1 VSSPASTHRLIL
13 KMLKE
18 KQGAY
23 VSGALLAGRLGLT
36 RTGIWKNIRTLRSM
50 GYDIQSHPKEGYRLV
65 SLPDLLLP
73 DEILPEL
80 KTAWLGRSYHY
91 FPQIGSTNDHALA
104 LAAAGAP
111 HGSAVC
117 AEEQTSGRGRLR
129 REWISSP
136 RLGIYLSILLRTPLP
151 VQEAFQATY
160 ILALSLVKVLR
171 GKYGLPG
178 AIKWP
183 NDILIGPRKVGGI
196 LTEMQS
202 DQDFTRFL
210 VIGIGINVNHTKE
223 DLAGP
228 FRYPATSLAI
238 ERGDPVARRELLI
251 TFLERLESDYDTF
264 YSRGFSTFLADLEQ
278 FSGILGKYITIVS
291 GKEEKRGKALR
302 FTPEGAL
309 ILGRDDGTEEAVW
322 VGDVTRV
329 EGTF

>member
-1 VSSPASTHRLIL
+1 MRWPWPPRELPTV
-13 KMLKE
+13 
-18 KQGAY
+18 
-23 VSGALLAGRLGLT
+23 GRVRGN
-36 RTGIWKNIRTLRSM
+36 RR
-50 GYDIQSHPKEGYRLV
+50 
-65 SLPDLLLP
+65 
-73 DEILPEL
+73 
-80 KTAWLGRSYHY
+80 
-91 FPQIGSTNDHALA
+91 GS
-104 LAAAGAP
+104 
-111 HGSAVC
+111 
-117 AEEQTSGRGRLR
+117 RGLR

-238 ERGDPVARRELLI
+238 ERGEPVARRELLI
-251 TFLERLESDYDTF
+251 TSSNASNPIMTPSTAGDSRPSWPISSSFQAYWENTSRLSVER
-264 YSRGFSTFLADLEQ
+264 RKKG
-278 FSGILGKYITIVS
+278 V
-291 GKEEKRGKALR
+291 R
-302 FTPEGAL
+302 P
-309 ILGRDDGTEEAVW
+309 
-322 VGDVTRV
+322 
-329 EGTF
+329 